1 MIVITILG
9 GCLFCVWGSSAAQG
23 RVQNIYIH
31 SHHLTSNGDLHNIIH
46 QCIVLVWS
54 TGQTQVDNINYAAPG
69 NPADSVELGRCDDD
83 IILTVRSFLI
93 QINTDDGLQFGDPCD
108 TTSTFAELCEA
119 TVRCR
124 FTQTEY
130 RDAVRD
136 VCGATYDQAQMTFV
150 YNCLPG
156 TRPFTAA
163 LQTFARLMNI
173 MFSYCILCRNV
184 SEWLGSGRL
193 RQTVLQST
201 FMFLASSP
209 KSIVGLNTNLNRN
222 TLHYLKSQNFDGIPD
237 DSANDDSTTCV
248 VTPADEQTFTASVFR
263 ANAFTDAA
271 EFTTGQ
277 LEVYG
282 VTAGRGRDTS
292 RPLARAGLTA
302 SGLTRQSVNYTDLL
316 RVSLKSLNFT
326 YTKGEDNLIFL
337 MQLQGTWL

>member
-1 MIVITILG
+1 MEYTVLY
-9 GCLFCVWGSSAAQG
+9 A
-23 RVQNIYIH
+23 
-31 SHHLTSNGDLHNIIH
+31 HNTYNH
-46 QCIVLVWS
+46 YRYQCIVLVWS
-54 TGQTQVDNINYAAPG
+54 TGQNLIETINFAGAT
-69 NPADSVELGRCDDD
+69 NVQLGLCGDD
-83 IILTVRSFLI
+83 IILTVRSFLV
-93 QINTDDGLQFGDPCD
+93 QTDEFGGQFGDRCD
-108 TTSTFAELCEA
+108 TTSTFAAFCEA

-130 RDAVRD
+130 RAEIRH
-136 VCGATYDQAQMTFV
+136 VCGAAYDQAQMIFA

-156 TRPFTAA
+156 TRPFTEA
-163 LQTFARLMNI
+163 LQTFARLMNV
-173 MFSYCILCRNV
+173 MFSYCILCCNV

-282 VTAGRGRDTS
+282 RIANGEAVTY
-292 RPLARAGLTA
+292 RPLAPAGLRA

-316 RVSLKSLNFT
+316 RVPLENLNFT
-326 YTKGEDNLIFL
+326 YTKGDDNLSFL
-337 MQLQGTWL
+337 MQLQGTLKYL

>member
-1 MIVITILG
+1 M
-9 GCLFCVWGSSAAQG
+9 
-23 RVQNIYIH
+23 
-31 SHHLTSNGDLHNIIH
+31 
-46 QCIVLVWS
+46 
-54 TGQTQVDNINYAAPG
+54 
-69 NPADSVELGRCDDD
+69 
-83 IILTVRSFLI
+83 RSFLV
-93 QINTDDGLQFGDPCD
+93 QTDEFGRQVGDDCD
-108 TTSTFAELCEA
+108 STSTFAAFCEA

-124 FTQTEY
+124 FTQAEY

-136 VCGATYDQAQMTFV
+136 VCGAAYDQAQGTFV

-163 LQTFARLMNI
+163 VNAAALQTVARVMNI

-277 LEVYG
+277 LDVYG
-282 VTAGRGRDTS
+282 RTASGEAVTY
-292 RPLARAGLTA
+292 RPLAPAGLTA

-326 YTKGEDNLIFL
+326 YRKGDDNLIFL
-337 MQLQGTWL
+337 MQLQGT